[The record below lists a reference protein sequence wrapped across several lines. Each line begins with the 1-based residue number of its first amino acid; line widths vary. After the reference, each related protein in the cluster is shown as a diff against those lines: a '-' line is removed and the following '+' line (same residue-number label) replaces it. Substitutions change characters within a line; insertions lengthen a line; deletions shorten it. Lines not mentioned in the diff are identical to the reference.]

1 MDPVLALALLSL
13 GAFVC
18 VVATGLV
25 YIWAVRPRLLK
36 EEHNQFSTL
45 EQLKQHDILLRELRS
60 RLRTPPPRP
69 PVPPTR
75 LADIKGIGPVYEKVL
90 HEAGINTFEKLA
102 ALTPRQLQE
111 IINAPDWRTIDAES
125 WLEQAR
131 LFDEWLKDAEEE
143 A

>member
-18 VVATGLV
+18 VIATGLV
-25 YIWAVRPRLLK
+25 YVGAVRPRLL
-36 EEHNQFSTL
+36 EIEQNQPAFT
-45 EQLKQHDILLRELRS
+45 LKQQKA
-60 RLRTPPPRP
+60 PPPRP
-69 PVPPTR
+69 AAPPTR

-90 HEAGINTFEKLA
+90 QNAGIDTFEKLA
-102 ALTPRQLQE
+102 ALTPEQLNTL
-111 IINAPDWRTIDAES
+111 INAPDWRPIDAES

-131 LFDEWLKDAEEE
+131 LYAGWLKDAEDE

>member
-18 VVATGLV
+18 VIATGLV
-25 YIWAVRPRLLK
+25 YVWAVRPRLLQM
-36 EEHNQFSTL
+36 EQNQAVPTGSFKP
-45 EQLKQHDILLRELRS
+45 QKA
-60 RLRTPPPRP
+60 PPPRP
-69 PVPPTR
+69 PAPPTR

-90 HEAGINTFEKLA
+90 HNAGIDTFEKLA
-102 ALTPRQLQE
+102 ALTPEQLNNL
-111 IINAPDWRTIDAES
+111 INAPDWRPIDAES

-131 LFDEWLKDAEEE
+131 LYDGWLKDAEDE